1 MKKTYLLKDIASISL
16 GYPFRGRIDDAK
28 EGIPV
33 IQLKDTSIE
42 SGINYHQCTITEP
55 PNNAEEYYLQNQ
67 DILFSPRGSSNHS
80 VIFDQEETERRY
92 LASPNFFVIHVHD
105 TAALPQFVAWQ
116 LNQIVCQ
123 QYFESNAE
131 GGSVKSIR
139 RKTLEEVRITL
150 PCITKQQ
157 TIIKLDKAQRREQQL
172 FASFIEQNKTIM
184 NAIAQKLI
192 SKDL

>member
-1 MKKTYLLKDIASISL
+1 MKKIHQLNEIASITL
-16 GYPFRGRIDDAK
+16 GYPFRGRIDEAK

-42 SGINYHQCTITEP
+42 SGINYLQWTITEI

-92 LASPNFFVIHVHD
+92 LASPNFFVIRTHYKE
-105 TAALPQFVAWQ
+105 ALPQFIAWQ

-123 QYFESNAE
+123 QYFERNAE
-131 GGSVKSIR
+131 GSTIKNIR
-139 RKTLEEVRITL
+139 RKTLEETPITL
-150 PCITKQQ
+150 PSIEKQT
-157 TIIKLDKAQRREQQL
+157 TIIKLDEVQRKEQKL
-172 FASFIEQNKTIM
+172 FNAFIEQNKAIM
-184 NAIAQKLI
+184 NAIAQQLI
-192 SKDL
+192 S

>member
-1 MKKTYLLKDIASISL
+1 MNKTYLLKDIANISL
-16 GYPFRGRIDDAK
+16 GYPFRGKIEEAS

-33 IQLKDTSIE
+33 IQPKDTTVE
-42 SGINYHQCTITEP
+42 SGINFDQCTITAI
-55 PNNAEEYYLQNQ
+55 PNNAEEYYLQDQ
-67 DILFSPRGSSNHS
+67 DILFPPRGSVNYAS
-80 VIFDQEETERRY
+80 VFHQSETKRPY
-92 LASPNFFVIHVHD
+92 IASPNFFVIHVHD